1 MNIHLSSSDVRVRR
15 PRAHE
20 ALLLQLK
27 EEGGFQFMRDSLLFA
42 AALGHHQDRRIA
54 FEDAGEPIRYET
66 LIEPAHASTLIN
78 LLAVAEHPDD
88 PEILDGARLPERI
101 RIFEEYANGG
111 LTYLQEE
118 INTRGIPLEA
128 LLLAIVADALSS
140 EPDQGSDL
148 PDLLSGL

>member
-1 MNIHLSSSDVRVRR
+1 MNVNLTSSDVRVRR

-27 EEGGFQFMRDSLLFA
+27 EEGGFQFMRESLLFA
-42 AALGHHQDRRIA
+42 AGLGHHQGRRIA

-88 PEILDGARLPERI
+88 PEILDGARLLERI

-111 LTYLQEE
+111 LAYLQEE
-118 INTRGIPLEA
+118 INTRGLPLQA

-140 EPDQGSDL
+140 EPGQRSEL
-148 PDLLSGL
+148 PNLLSGL

>member
-1 MNIHLSSSDVRVRR
+1 VTVNFTSNDVRVRR
-15 PRAHE
+15 PKAHE

-42 AALGHHQDRRIA
+42 AGLGHHESRRIA
-54 FEDAGEPIRYET
+54 FEESGEAIRYET
-66 LIEPAHASTLIN
+66 LIEPAHASTLIS

-88 PEILDGARLPERI
+88 PEILDGARLAERI

-118 INTRGIPLEA
+118 INTRGLPLQA

-140 EPDQGSDL
+140 ETAERPEA
-148 PDLLSGL
+148 PDLMSGL

>member
-1 MNIHLSSSDVRVRR
+1 VNVNLTSSDVRVRR
-15 PRAHE
+15 PKAHE

-42 AALGHHQDRRIA
+42 AGLGHHQARRIA
-54 FEDAGEPIRYET
+54 FEESGEAIRYET

-78 LLAVAEHPDD
+78 LLAVAEHSDD

-118 INTRGIPLEA
+118 INTRSLPLQA
-128 LLLAIVADALSS
+128 LLLAIVSDALSS
-140 EPDQGSDL
+140 EAGERSEL